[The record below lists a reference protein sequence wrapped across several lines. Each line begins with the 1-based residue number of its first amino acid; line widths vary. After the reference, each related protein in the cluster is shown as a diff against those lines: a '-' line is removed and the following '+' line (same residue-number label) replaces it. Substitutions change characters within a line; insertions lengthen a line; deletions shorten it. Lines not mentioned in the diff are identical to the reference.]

1 VSIQIIPGDP
11 LGGSLFQEGTMSRK
25 MQIRLSGL
33 GAALLASLAFAPL
46 AQALPDPGSQV
57 AGTSK
62 STPKFS
68 SDRAFHVGIGTGPAR
83 TKLFQTTPTYRGAIP
98 PDRSDGLGRGALVTA
113 GVLVP
118 PDRSDR
124 FGTSGGA
131 RAVPT
136 SVVFTSDSSF
146 SWIDALIGGGVA
158 LAAGLLAGLGVMIA
172 RRHGGVAQPS

>member
-1 VSIQIIPGDP
+1 
-11 LGGSLFQEGTMSRK
+11 MSRK

-83 TKLFQTTPTYRGAIP
+83 TTLFQTGTYRGAIP
-98 PDRSDGLGRGALVTA
+98 PDRRDGLGRGALVTA